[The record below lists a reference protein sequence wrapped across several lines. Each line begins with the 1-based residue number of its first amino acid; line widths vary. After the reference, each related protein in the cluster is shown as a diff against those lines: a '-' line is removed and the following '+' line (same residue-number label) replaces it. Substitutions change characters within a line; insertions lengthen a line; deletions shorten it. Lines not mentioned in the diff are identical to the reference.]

1 MAADISLAPGAE
13 EVAMA
18 GMLAD
23 MLKANLEKPEKM
35 KVFNSLRTTA
45 YLYAEDA
52 EAGMTM
58 DFDKG
63 KLVVYGGKEGKPKL
77 EIATD
82 AATLLELANLKI
94 KMGMPYYFDELGRS
108 VLSKLMKRQ
117 LKIKG
122 LLTHPIALTKVTKV
136 MSLN

>member
-1 MAADISLAPGAE
+1 MADITLGSRAD
-13 EVAMA
+13 EVPMA

-23 MLKANLEKPEKM
+23 MLKANLEKPAKM
-35 KVFNSLRTTA
+35 KIFNSLKTTV

-52 EAGMTM
+52 DAGMTM

-94 KMGMPYYFDELGRS
+94 KMGMPYYFDATGRG
-108 VLSKLMKRQ
+108 VLKKLMKRQ

-122 LLTHPIALTKVTKV
+122 MFGHPIALTKVTKV
-136 MSLN
+136 MSIN

>member
-1 MAADISLAPGAE
+1 MADITLGSRAD
-13 EVAMA
+13 EVPVA

-23 MLKANLEKPEKM
+23 MLKANLEKPAKM
-35 KVFNSLRTTA
+35 KIVNSLKTTV

-52 EAGMTM
+52 DAGMTM

-94 KMGMPYYFDELGRS
+94 KMGMPYYFDANGRG
-108 VLSKLMKRQ
+108 VLNKLLKRH
-117 LKIKG
+117 LKVKG
-122 LLTHPIALTKVTKV
+122 MFGHPIALTKVTKV
-136 MSLN
+136 MS